1 MRTLGWLIALLVNC
15 SVLAAFV
22 PSAFNGDVIAFAV
35 SAWFIAIGALLVTA
49 RIAHVPYWGYS
60 AMRVLC
66 FTVPIAG
73 FVGSLDSGR
82 ISGLEFYSLV
92 FAVLFAWGV
101 WKAFLLY
108 CPRPNSS
115 VNPDVAQAPGRLP

>member
-22 PSAFNGDVIAFAV
+22 PSAFDGDVIAFAV
-35 SAWFIAIGALLVTA
+35 SALFFAIGALLVAA
-49 RIAHVPYWGYS
+49 RVAHLPYWGYS
-60 AMRVLC
+60 AMKVLC
-66 FTVPIAG
+66 LTVPISG

-92 FAVLFAWGV
+92 FAVLFASGV
-101 WKAFLLY
+101 WRAFLLY
-108 CPRPNSS
+108 CPRPNIAVDRGASRPS
-115 VNPDVAQAPGRLP
+115 P